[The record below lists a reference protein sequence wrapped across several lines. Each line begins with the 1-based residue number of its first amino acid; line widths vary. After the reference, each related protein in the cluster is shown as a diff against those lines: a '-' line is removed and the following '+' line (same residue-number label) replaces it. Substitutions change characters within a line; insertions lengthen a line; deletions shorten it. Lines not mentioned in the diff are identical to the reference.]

1 MTDFATRRR
10 FMVDTQVRTADV
22 TEFPIIDAM
31 LNIPREVF
39 VPRDRIEAAYSS
51 EPVALGDDRVVLDPR
66 CFAKMLEALDITN
79 DDLVLDVGA
88 GLGYSSAV
96 IARIAEA
103 VVALEDDPARV
114 SEAQGLLSEHDAD
127 NVILVEGALTE
138 GCAQHGPYDAIV
150 VEGGIETLPA
160 VFVEQ
165 LKERGRI
172 ACLFMEGPLGTAK
185 IGYKV
190 DGRLNW
196 RSVFNAG
203 APVLDG
209 FRKETSFAL

>member
-10 FMVDTQVRTADV
+10 FMVDTQVRTGDV

-51 EPVALGDDRVVLDPR
+51 EPVPLGDDRVLLDPR
-66 CFAKMLEALDITN
+66 CFAKMLEAIDLTN

-88 GLGYSSAV
+88 GLGYSAAV

-103 VVALEDDPARV
+103 VVALEDDAERV
-114 SEAQGLLSEHDAD
+114 SEAQGLLSDHDAD
-127 NVILVEGALTE
+127 NVILVEGPLTE

-150 VEGGIETLPA
+150 VEGGIETLPN
-160 VFVEQ
+160 VFAEQ
-165 LKERGRI
+165 LKEGGRI
-172 ACLFMEGPLGTAK
+172 ACLFMEEHLGTVR

-196 RSVFNAG
+196 RPVFNAS
-203 APVLDG
+203 APVLNG
-209 FRKETSFAL
+209 FRKETTFAL